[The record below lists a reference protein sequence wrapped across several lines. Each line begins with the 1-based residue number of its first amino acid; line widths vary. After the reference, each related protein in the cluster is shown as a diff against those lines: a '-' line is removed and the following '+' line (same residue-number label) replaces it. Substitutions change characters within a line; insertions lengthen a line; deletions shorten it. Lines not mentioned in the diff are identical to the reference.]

1 MSHARS
7 WFVVAFVASACAIG
21 PPAALPPAGSPY
33 PPSSREES
41 EYLRTYPLGFAA
53 GAEHGTSLCCL
64 FGEQLEDPARVAASH
79 GFEDG
84 QEAARVAHFVRRDPS
99 TPSPERERL
108 LALLATPGPAAWA
121 AAQHALEHRLAQ
133 AGFDLESAPP
143 ECDAAMALVFHSC
156 RELGPRCPVRRG
168 EYLALPTKLPAVR
181 ERRR

>member
-1 MSHARS
+1 MRLLFLQVLLAL
-7 WFVVAFVASACAIG
+7 AACSC
-21 PPAALPPAGSPY
+21 AADTRFPLSSSPY

-41 EYLRTYPLGFAA
+41 EYLRTFPLGFAA
-53 GAEHGTSLCCL
+53 GAEHGTSLLCL
-64 FGEQLEDPARVAASH
+64 FGEQLENPAMVAASH

-121 AAQHALEHRLAQ
+121 EAQHALEHRLAQ

-143 ECDAAMALVFHSC
+143 DCDAAMALVFHSC
-156 RELGPRCPVRRG
+156 REVRPRRPVQRG
-168 EYLALPTKLPAVR
+168 E
-181 ERRR
+181 